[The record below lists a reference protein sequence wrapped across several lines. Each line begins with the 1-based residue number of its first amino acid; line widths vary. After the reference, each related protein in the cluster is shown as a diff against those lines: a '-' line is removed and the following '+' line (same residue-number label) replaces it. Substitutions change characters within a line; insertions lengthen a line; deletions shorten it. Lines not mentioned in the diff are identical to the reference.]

1 MRLRNLVVPLALI
14 ALTSCSSAPDEV
26 AATATPV
33 ETTPETYALTVDVI
47 DVVPLQIATNNDD
60 VECYPSAATVGANKK
75 GAQFPQIT
83 VRDAAGTIVG
93 TADVSVAGS
102 WGEDRCSMP
111 TFVGDVP
118 ASNFYTLT
126 LVGDGGI
133 FKIESHEFEL
143 TVEAEPVDGE
153 IVVEWEL

>member
-1 MRLRNLVVPLALI
+1 MRLRSLVVLLALI
-14 ALTSCSSAPDEV
+14 ALTSCSSVPDEIAET
-26 AATATPV
+26 AAPV
-33 ETTPETYALTVDVI
+33 ETTPESYVLTVNVI
-47 DVVPLQIATNNDD
+47 DVVPLQIATNKDD

-93 TADVSVAGS
+93 TANVSVAGS

-111 TFVGDVP
+111 TLIGDVP
-118 ASNFYTLT
+118 ASDFYTLT
-126 LVGDGGI
+126 LTGDGGI
-133 FKIESHEFEL
+133 FEIESHSFER
-143 TVEAEPVDGE
+143 TIEAEPVDGE

>member
-1 MRLRNLVVPLALI
+1 MRARALAVPLALV
-14 ALTSCSSAPDEV
+14 ALVACSGVPEEV
-26 AATATPV
+26 SEASPPV
-33 ETTPETYALTVDVI
+33 ETAPEAYSLTVDVI

-93 TADVSVAGS
+93 TADVSVEGS

-111 TFVGDVP
+111 TLIGDVP
-118 ASNFYTLT
+118 ASDFYTLT
-126 LVGDGGI
+126 LAGDGGI
-133 FKIESHEFEL
+133 FKIESHSFER
-143 TVEAEPVDGE
+143 TVEADPVDGE

>member
-1 MRLRNLVVPLALI
+1 MRARALCGSLALI
-14 ALTSCSSAPDEV
+14 ALSSCSGAPNEV
-26 AATATPV
+26 AATSPPV
-33 ETTPETYALTVDVI
+33 ETTPETYTLTVDVI
-47 DVVPLQIATNNDD
+47 DAVPLQIATNNDD

-93 TADVSVAGS
+93 TAAVSVEGS

-111 TFVGDVP
+111 TLIGDVP
-118 ASNFYTLT
+118 MSGFYTLT
-126 LVGDGGI
+126 LEGDGGI
-133 FKIESHEFEL
+133 FKIESHSFER